1 MIENLQERLRQGKGK
16 QSKGAKF
23 CASIRR
29 TWVWKNTLKL
39 SAKHLEDNNPKDIFK
54 SAKNFLGKGSPKED
68 SSKTAIS

>member
-29 TWVWKNTLKL
+29 TWVWL

-54 SAKNFLGKGSPKED
+54 SAKNFLEKGSPKED